1 MGIKTGRPGSA
12 LAGVAVVSVVVALL
26 LAAAVLE
33 SCQTPLQ
40 DMTPRQRYYALGS
53 FYLEVQ
59 TLAVTNKALIPAE
72 VRLRIVQ
79 IDAAVVKARNAVRPL
94 LDVPDEAAEVDS
106 QLAKLGALA
115 LELAAILPTEARG
128 EAMAAAPPWLKP
140 EGG

>member
-1 MGIKTGRPGSA
+1 MGIEEGWTGRPVSMAPAVAMLAA
-12 LAGVAVVSVVVALL
+12 LLVVALL
-26 LAAAVLE
+26 VH
-33 SCQTPLQ
+33 SCRTPLQ
-40 DMTPRQRYYALGS
+40 DMTPRQRYYAVGA

-59 TLAVTNKALIPAE
+59 TLAVVNKALIPAE
-72 VRLRIVQ
+72 ARLRIVQ
-79 IDAAVVKARNAVRPL
+79 IDAAVVRARTAVRPL
-94 LDVPDEAAEVDS
+94 LDTPAEAAEVDS